1 MSRAFFLL
9 AVLLLAGMHVT
20 TGRYLLE
27 AAAAGTGIC
36 ADGYHC
42 CDRAKDGRCN
52 KPCLK
57 SGNACPQQ
65 GHPGHIHMRKLV
77 EGESV
82 EPKMIEG
89 SADAQALDAPAV
101 VEAAK
106 MRDDAQAAEALDAPA
121 RVGAA
126 KVVMARDSKPA
137 DKPKIFEAVQATGR
151 HLLEFAA
158 AGTGPCQDGY
168 HCCSSVKNGHCS
180 TGCQDNRYVCK
191 PTGPTHP
198 LY

>member
-1 MSRAFFLL
+1 MSRAFVLL

-42 CDRAKDGRCN
+42 CDRSKDGHCT
-52 KPCLK
+52 KPCIK
-57 SGNACPQQ
+57 TACPQQ

-77 EGESV
+77 EGEAV

-121 RVGAA
+121 QVGAA
-126 KVVMARDSKPA
+126 EVVMARELAKPA
-137 DKPKIFEAVQATGR
+137 EKDAAPMLQARKNHHPFNPLKPHQFDPRLK
-151 HLLEFAA
+151 
-158 AGTGPCQDGY
+158 
-168 HCCSSVKNGHCS
+168 K
-180 TGCQDNRYVCK
+180 
-191 PTGPTHP
+191 
-198 LY
+198 